1 MSKFFDYS
9 ESEDEPQWFY
19 IRARA
24 TDIFMPDGKVIQFYL
39 WGDSELHIRELLK
52 QKQFS
57 DGQPLMD
64 NSE

>member
-1 MSKFFDYS
+1 MNKFFEY
-9 ESEDEPQWFY
+9 EDTPQWFY

-52 QKQFS
+52 QKQFKE
-57 DGQPLMD
+57 GNPLMD
-64 NSE
+64 NSK